1 MGIPTK
7 TILKPAH
14 EISSLSLPLTR
25 QTLIE
30 SWLTSAFSVLS
41 NKTIAKGIASR
52 IHRRAFQH
60 MEEILEEVKALYA
73 VPRMFFARRVELLST
88 ENAEV
93 SQLSG

>member
-1 MGIPTK
+1 
-7 TILKPAH
+7 
-14 EISSLSLPLTR
+14 
-25 QTLIE
+25 
-30 SWLTSAFSVLS
+30 
-41 NKTIAKGIASR
+41 
-52 IHRRAFQH
+52 